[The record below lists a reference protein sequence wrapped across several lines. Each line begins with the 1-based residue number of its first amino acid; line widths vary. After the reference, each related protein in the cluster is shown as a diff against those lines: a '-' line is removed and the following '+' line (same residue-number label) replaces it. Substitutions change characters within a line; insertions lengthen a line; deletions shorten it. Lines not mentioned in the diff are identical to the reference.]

1 MSKKVATRAG
11 VYFAVMQFL
20 FATCWTV
27 YVIYLPALAAKVGID
42 RGTVIWILM
51 MDQAIFTLMDFGM
64 GVVADRLGAAYV
76 RLARLLLG
84 ISLVSCAAFV
94 LLPFVGQWGAGLFIV
109 LIVLWSATSSALRAP
124 PMALIGRYAAVPD
137 HPWLAS
143 LSFFGLGVA
152 GALAPFL
159 TVRLRN
165 IDPAVPFVVATASLA
180 LVTLGLVWAARALAG
195 ARADSAD
202 NADNA
207 EPKRVEG
214 ANGKAT
220 DGKPSGVIIGVF
232 LIGALLVA
240 IGFQLHSALNS
251 APQYLRFAKPAD
263 LEHLMPMFWVG
274 FNLAIFPMGALTKR
288 TGALTV
294 LIGGGIVG
302 ALALLVAWQAGTLS
316 TLVGAQVLAGAAW
329 AAMLMSAMSAA
340 LAFGHTGR
348 EGRVS
353 GALFALL
360 AIATFARM
368 GIVATQMNQNP
379 EVSTMLPWLPV
390 VAWVVA
396 AAVFLAA
403 WNKLRTSVAHEIAAA
418 LVGRR

>member
-1 MSKKVATRAG
+1 MLANPATRAG

-165 IDPAVPFVVATASLA
+165 IDPAVPFVVATVSLA

-195 ARADSAD
+195 ATTGSTETKPVEAD
-202 NADNA
+202 NLNA
-207 EPKRVEG
+207 
-214 ANGKAT
+214 A
-220 DGKPSGVIIGVF
+220 DGKPSGGIIAVF

-263 LEHLMPMFWVG
+263 LEHLLPMFWVG

-340 LAFGHTGR
+340 LALGHTGR

-390 VAWVVA
+390 IAWVVA

-403 WNKLRTSVAHEIAAA
+403 WNALRRSAAHKIASA
-418 LVGRR
+418 LVGHR